1 VPVVEVVDVITTYNR
16 VQVELGVVV
25 LEAHK
30 MLRVKMVLRVL
41 PIQAV
46 EVAVVRKEL
55 LAALVVAAT
64 AALALSS
71 LKYLTTY
78 PQHSL
83 VALHR
88 ACLHPVVS
96 TSTL

>member
-71 LKYLTTY
+71 LKYLTT
-78 PQHSL
+78 
-83 VALHR
+83 
-88 ACLHPVVS
+88 
-96 TSTL
+96 

>member
-1 VPVVEVVDVITTYNR
+1 VLAVVVAVVITTLAPE
-16 VQVELGVVV
+16 QVELGVVV

-71 LKYLTTY
+71 LKYLTT
-78 PQHSL
+78 
-83 VALHR
+83 
-88 ACLHPVVS
+88 
-96 TSTL
+96 